1 MGAPDSP
8 VTSDFCGGTV
18 HYCSSAQSFV
28 GAQGAVA
35 RLAHRT
41 VRCTPDSPVNYSGA
55 RPAETR
61 EWPVWKCTGHV
72 HRTMSG
78 ALWIVSGAPQIST
91 LNVLLQFL
99 IESLTEFLSWFVLN
113 LMHLR

>member
-8 VTSDFCGGTV
+8 VTSDFCDGTV
-18 HYCSSAQSFV
+18 HYCSSAQSAV

-35 RLAHRT
+35 PLAHRT
-41 VRCTPDSPVNYSGA
+41 VWCTPDSPVNYSGE

-61 EWPVWKCTGHV
+61 EWPIWKCTGLV
-72 HRTMSG
+72 HR
-78 ALWIVSGAPQIST
+78 IVSGAPQIST
-91 LNVLLQFL
+91 LYVLLQFL